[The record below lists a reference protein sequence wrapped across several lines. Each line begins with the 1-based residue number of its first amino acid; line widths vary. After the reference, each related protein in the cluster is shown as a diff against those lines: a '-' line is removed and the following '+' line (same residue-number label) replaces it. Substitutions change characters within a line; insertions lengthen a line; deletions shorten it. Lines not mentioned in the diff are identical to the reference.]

1 MNQNSFHFK
10 VYHHF
15 SFQSNENKKQ
25 KVNMYGYDVYANEE
39 VDEYGVPTS
48 RPILGKYDDEIG
60 GEQKKGFTLGSN
72 LRDEIEQKR
81 KLLEIKCKLQNKKIE
96 SLDTV
101 PLTLASEYYSP
112 AEVASFKKPKKK
124 VRKIRQTLKADDLL
138 AITTNS
144 AVSISE
150 TSRDTA
156 SRKKLKL
163 LDNGDNLIENDDF
176 SNIKIEDDNE
186 DLELVLAKA
195 RRLKQKEA
203 IINKALSMDDVLVKN
218 EIKSEVASDGED
230 IDNDYTDNNNIILN
244 ATAEFCRTLG
254 DIPTYGLA
262 GNRAEV
268 ENELMTYEEEP
279 EEKEEEKEEIDFEES
294 HGTWNSVNP
303 DTESKDIDTKLTEIS
318 EVAIL
323 DEEPDVASGIAG
335 ALRLAMSKGYL
346 EKEESNRPSNSRF
359 AHLQAKNYSIEDKTH
374 ADDDKYSRRD
384 RYSGPLSDFKEKETF
399 KPNVKL
405 EYIDDN
411 GHLLNAKEAFRYLSH
426 KFHGKGPGK
435 NKVEKRLK
443 KTEQEGVSIFIK

>member
-1 MNQNSFHFK
+1 
-10 VYHHF
+10 
-15 SFQSNENKKQ
+15 
-25 KVNMYGYDVYANEE
+25 MYGYDVYANEE
-39 VDEYGVPTS
+39 VDEYGIPTS

-81 KLLEIKCKLQNKKIE
+81 KLLEIKCKLQNKKME

-112 AEVASFKKPKKK
+112 SEVASFKKPKKK
-124 VRKIRQTLKADDLL
+124 IRKIRQTLKADDLL
-138 AITTNS
+138 AITTNN
-144 AVSISE
+144 AVSKSD
-150 TSRDTA
+150 TSRDA
-156 SRKKLKL
+156 VSKKKLKL
-163 LDNGDNLIENDDF
+163 LVNADNLNESDDF

-230 IDNDYTDNNNIILN
+230 NDNDYTDNTNIILN

-279 EEKEEEKEEIDFEES
+279 EEKEEEKEEIDCEES

-303 DTESKDIDTKLTEIS
+303 DTEAKDIDTKLTEIS

-443 KTEQEGVSIFIK
+443 KTEQEGVSIFFNKFQKYSMLLTFLS